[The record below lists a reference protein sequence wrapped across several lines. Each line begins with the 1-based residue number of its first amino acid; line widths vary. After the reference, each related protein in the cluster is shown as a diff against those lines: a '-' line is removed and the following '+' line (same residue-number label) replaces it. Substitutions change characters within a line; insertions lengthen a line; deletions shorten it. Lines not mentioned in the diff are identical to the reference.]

1 MYGGLLTSSRVDR
14 RAFGLLLAL
23 LLLLVPSAAGHAL
36 RRARPY
42 RLELLGVVHDPLI
55 DDPSPSPAPLV
66 EPVIATDGAL
76 VVTARPAAR
85 GGNRDPRAV
94 RITDARG
101 AVATTVEELAPEL
114 FRIAPRG
121 RLRPGQ
127 LRITGLDVARV
138 RVARGGS
145 APTAPAIASVVNR
158 RTPLDPSQPSG
169 AALERVTI
177 SLREAAPAGVIAIVA
192 RWIDWHDSEGGLY
205 GAWTTLPPGASGE
218 LALICT
224 AESSCGDVHG
234 HIPRPD
240 ERGELRYVDTA
251 GRLSPPTTITVATA
265 P

>member
-1 MYGGLLTSSRVDR
+1 VSSSRIEQ
-14 RAFGLLLAL
+14 RACGLLLAL

-55 DDPSPSPAPLV
+55 DDPSPAAPPLA

-76 VVTARPAAR
+76 VVTPRPAPR
-85 GGNRDPRAV
+85 EGNRDPRAV

-114 FRIAPRG
+114 FRIAPRR

-127 LRITGLDVARV
+127 LRIAGLDVARV

-145 APTAPAIASVVNR
+145 APTAPVLASVVNH
-158 RTPLDPSQPSG
+158 RTPLDASQPAG
-169 AALERVTI
+169 PMQERVTVT
-177 SLREAAPAGVIAIVA
+177 LREAVPAGVIAIAA
-192 RWIDWHDSEGGLY
+192 RWVDWHDSEGGLY
-205 GAWTTLPPGASGE
+205 GAWRTLDPGASGE

-224 AESSCGDVHG
+224 AGLGCGDVHG
-234 HIPRPD
+234 HIPRQN
-240 ERGELRYVDTA
+240 ERGELRYVDA
-251 GRLSPPTTITVATA
+251 SGRLSPPTMVTVTTS